1 MTDQSDLVELSGK
14 DISSSSKCIFHPI
27 AMQVTDSSKG
37 LDQSSAAKL
46 GEKPGDTGGCDGEDW
61 GGVASTWED

>member
-1 MTDQSDLVELSGK
+1 
-14 DISSSSKCIFHPI
+14 
-27 AMQVTDSSKG
+27 MQVTDSSKG